1 MQKLK
6 SHSRAVHLTYAFEQD
21 PGGTD
26 TLLQMP
32 TVCEWVGIA
41 FASSLENLQ
50 MPRVDMTSEG

>member
-1 MQKLK
+1 M
-6 SHSRAVHLTYAFEQD
+6 HLTYAFEQD

-26 TLLQMP
+26 TLLQIP